1 MDDGQK
7 IKELIQTMVSPLVTK
22 PQQLKISY
30 QQKNDEFEFVLALA
44 ATDVGRVI
52 GRQGRVI
59 SALRILLNSLNFPN
73 HQLIKLDIKGDK
85 KLS

>member
-7 IKELIQTMVSPLVTK
+7 IKELIQIMVGPLVTK

-30 QQKNDEFEFVLALA
+30 QPRTGEFEFVLELA
-44 ATDVGRVI
+44 TVDIGRVI

-59 SALRILLNSLNFPN
+59 SALRILLNSLDFSN

>member
-7 IKELIQTMVSPLVTK
+7 IAGLIQTMVGPLVTK
-22 PQQLKISY
+22 PQQFKINY
-30 QQKNDEFEFVLALA
+30 QQKNGEFEFVLELA
-44 ATDVGRVI
+44 TVDIGRVI

-59 SALRILLNSLNFPN
+59 SALRILLNSLNFPD